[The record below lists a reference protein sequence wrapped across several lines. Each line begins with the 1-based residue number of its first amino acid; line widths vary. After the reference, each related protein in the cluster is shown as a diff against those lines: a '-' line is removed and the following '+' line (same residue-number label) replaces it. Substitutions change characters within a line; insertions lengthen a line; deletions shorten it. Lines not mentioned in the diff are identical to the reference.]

1 MSTNTDDEKDTPKAV
16 PLDLARN
23 ISSVRTV
30 EGKTPIVMT
39 NQSLR
44 GMRVLT
50 QSVPGSNPSS
60 LGGSTIIATNLVSQA
75 VLKTDSNRPQIT
87 GIITSN
93 TSQPQV
99 TSNLSRPTQ
108 ITLSAPSQTIGT
120 SYHVPRGP
128 AVVANLAAPRSNV
141 TTVRTPM
148 VVAQGGQPHTFVRPP
163 RSSSPASGTAW
174 LTNSSTGSQIKGAPT
189 VLSSPVRGA
198 TVTGKPAVISRTQP
212 QGVST
217 IRPGTILQN
226 AISIGQTG
234 QIHSFKAGSTGI
246 QALGNTVTI
255 AQVLPSRTQAVVYS
269 ANSNAH
275 FTPAR
280 ITVATTTTAPR
291 LNQPRNQ
298 VTTARLTVPVNVSQ
312 SGTRL
317 ITPQA
322 TVLSSGA
329 RISAVTTAQTSTT
342 ARIVTTQPN
351 LSIGRLSVATAT
363 PTAVTNA
370 TFIGPTKLST
380 LNLHSLVAV
389 ANANAPPARTTIST
403 QGPKVI
409 TQPAQGTIQ
418 LTGTLSAQLKTT
430 PSNVSTGTRTISV
443 PAAIV
448 TQQRQATLVPSQ
460 AISIAKV
467 FPQNENPVTGSAP
480 TNVFIHTPVQ
490 STRHSS
496 PSPNPSNCITQTSS
510 AIPTTTVA
518 TYSLTS
524 GAYFY
529 DNAPNAYSMQNR
541 NFTQQQQQQQGF
553 SSLNQ
558 NTQPLIRPSLNTQ
571 VHGIVSNQQMRF
583 NSVMVLEQN
592 RSSPQIQQSQLSEQP
607 SAQQITE
614 QIQQQ
619 MYPKITSSP
628 RPSILRKRDHEG
640 SPLKAAK
647 NLVPI
652 LSNLSSQQPQLGAQA
667 QSLPPASP
675 PSRPDSRGNGHSSGG
690 STTISA
696 TSSPG
701 LAEINDDS
709 NHAIINNKEEEE
721 TKPPMEMSPR
731 KKPRKQQLTGNDLDE
746 NKDDMQFISDQ
757 HPIKK
762 EEDSD
767 VNQSDEPK
775 DGAPEAGQVT
785 TVRKP
790 ASASLLNSY
799 RQNWKATHNHYLR
812 HTDVKPKDERRPTI
826 MDLANQYRV
835 QDKVNGWKI
844 HHLSTQME
852 DLADQEQTVYNQL
865 TELLKC
871 TESEEGCKQFN
882 KEINRINELIKGNL
896 QRIKII
902 NDGMVEAKSSIMK
915 IFDHKV
921 HVTDIINRCASKRNF
936 KKREKS

>member
-1 MSTNTDDEKDTPKAV
+1 MSTNTEDEKDSPKAV

-50 QSVPGSNPSS
+50 QSVPGSNPSTLS
-60 LGGSTIIATNLVSQA
+60 TPTIIATNLVSQA
-75 VLKTDSNRPQIT
+75 VLKTDSGRPQIT

-217 IRPGTILQN
+217 IRPGAILQN

-234 QIHSFKAGSTGI
+234 QIHSFKAGTTGI

-255 AQVLPSRTQAVVYS
+255 AQVLPTRTQAVVYS
-269 ANSNAH
+269 ANSNAQ

-280 ITVATTTTAPR
+280 ITVATTTSAPR
-291 LNQPRNQ
+291 LNQPRPLNQ

-322 TVLSSGA
+322 TVLSSGG
-329 RISAVTTAQTSTT
+329 RISAVTTTQTST
-342 ARIVTTQPN
+342 APRIVTTQPN

-370 TFIGPTKLST
+370 TFIGSTKLST

-389 ANANAPPARTTIST
+389 ANANTPPARTTIST

-418 LTGTLSAQLKTT
+418 LTAQLKTT
-430 PSNVSTGTRTISV
+430 PSIVSTGTRTISV

-467 FPQNENPVTGSAP
+467 FPQNDNPVSGSAP

-510 AIPTTTVA
+510 TVPATTVA
-518 TYSLTS
+518 TYSITS
-524 GAYFY
+524 GTYFY
-529 DNAPNAYSMQNR
+529 DNAYSMPNR
-541 NFTQQQQQQQGF
+541 NFTQQQQTF
-553 SSLNQ
+553 SNQ
-558 NTQPLIRPSLNTQ
+558 NMQIRPSMNTQ

-592 RSSPQIQQSQLSEQP
+592 RGNSQIQQSQLSEQTG
-607 SAQQITE
+607 QQLTE
-614 QIQQQ
+614 QI
-619 MYPKITSSP
+619 YPTNKITSSP

-652 LSNLSSQQPQLGAQA
+652 LSNLSSQQ
-667 QSLPPASP
+667 SHCLPPASP

-721 TKPPMEMSPR
+721 TKPPPMEMSPR

-746 NKDDMQFISDQ
+746 NKDDMEFISDR
-757 HPIKK
+757 PIKK
-762 EEDSD
+762 DEDSD

-902 NDGMVEAKSSIMK
+902 NDGMVEAKTSIMK

>member
-298 VTTARLTVPVNVSQ
+298 VTTTRLTVPVNVSQ